1 VRGGI
6 WLVLHLDA
14 KKRGSMEQQLL
25 ALALR
30 LRAQGVPLT
39 YAFGRPPAPFPG
51 DELRA
56 LGVDVRALDFAH
68 PVRAAEQLALWLSS
82 KPAALVHFHFVRAY
96 SPLVAVA
103 KLAGAKVA
111 VHEHVTLIPGPRE
124 RSLREA
130 GKALRGRAMNWMAD
144 RRLAVSRFVAES
156 VVTADRVPPAR
167 VEVVENGVDLAR
179 FTGEGGAEV
188 RSELALGEAP
198 LIACIARF
206 SNEKGVETAIRAVPL
221 LSRQAQLALVGEGEE
236 EARFRALAAG
246 LGVASRVRFLG
257 LRHDVE
263 RILAAARVVVVPSHW
278 DEAFGLSVV
287 EGMASSRPVIVS
299 RSGAMPDILGDA
311 GLVVPK
317 RDPAALAAAVDRVL
331 DDEHLAATLSR
342 AGRRRAE
349 ERYSMEH
356 YVNRMVAA
364 YERLCPGLAG
374 YAKAA
379 A

>member
-1 VRGGI
+1 
-6 WLVLHLDA
+6 
-14 KKRGSMEQQLL
+14 
-25 ALALR
+25 
-30 LRAQGVPLT
+30 
-39 YAFGRPPAPFPG
+39 
-51 DELRA
+51 
-56 LGVDVRALDFAH
+56 
-68 PVRAAEQLALWLSS
+68 
-82 KPAALVHFHFVRAY
+82 
-96 SPLVAVA
+96 
-103 KLAGAKVA
+103 
-111 VHEHVTLIPGPRE
+111 
-124 RSLREA
+124 
-130 GKALRGRAMNWMAD
+130 
-144 RRLAVSRFVAES
+144 
-156 VVTADRVPPAR
+156 
-167 VEVVENGVDLAR
+167 VENGVDLAR